1 MQMREDISRTTV
13 TSCHPSAGGKRRTTK
28 KEKRMNIINFI
39 PTGHKNAITRYALQT
54 VTHLGDRKIRELI
67 AEVNANDNPVEL
79 IINLQDGKGYFRPA
93 PGEDD
98 LVRIWQATERSR
110 GASVNENVRAA
121 EAYLNRHKKKA
132 ECSDDHQM
140 TFADWLSDPGKK
152 VDGCQTES

>member
-1 MQMREDISRTTV
+1 
-13 TSCHPSAGGKRRTTK
+13 
-28 KEKRMNIINFI
+28 MNIINFI

-67 AEVNANDNPVEL
+67 AEVNANDNPGEL

-140 TFADWLSDPGKK
+140 TFADWLSGPGKK
-152 VDGCQTES
+152 VDGCQTGF